1 MMVLLEDRVINKD
14 AVTVLQS
21 QLDHFEEE
29 KMKFL
34 FCMIGKALAFT
45 GLNRRR

>member
-1 MMVLLEDRVINKD
+1 MLVLLEDRVINKD

-29 KMKFL
+29 KM
-34 FCMIGKALAFT
+34 
-45 GLNRRR
+45 